1 MLFSFWDETEF
12 ILSSETQE
20 QSVSKGAAF
29 KIHVSNAEQRE
40 AESGEAKG
48 QSMSLLGHCLT
59 GLVLGLPNWITCLI
73 TFLSCDMN

>member
-40 AESGEAKG
+40 AESGEAKEANPWA
-48 QSMSLLGHCLT
+48 SWDI
-59 GLVLGLPNWITCLI
+59 VLQ
-73 TFLSCDMN
+73 D